1 MQLKS
6 SGATGHTSG
15 NNQPQRFTAITS
27 QEILSADPS
36 SSSRRR
42 GRSEYPVT
50 SQNYN
55 QASMYT
61 SKPSQVCNL
70 TTKIYN
76 NRDENNFFYT
86 RPSLKRLSA
95 TQSQEIKSEIPGIYS
110 RPSKNRYNA
119 SKELNVQESPR
130 LHHKPQE
137 VCDKKSEC
145 TPSLLIEG
153 QSDMLKKELSL
164 IKEILC

>member
-6 SGATGHTSG
+6 SGAIGHNSS
-15 NNQPQRFTAITS
+15 NNQPQRFTAFTS

-36 SSSRRR
+36 SSFRRR
-42 GRSEYPVT
+42 GRSKYPVT

-61 SKPSQVCNL
+61 SKPSQVCVS
-70 TTKIYN
+70 TTKISN
-76 NRDENNFFYT
+76 IRDENNYFYT

-95 TQSQEIKSEIPGIYS
+95 TQSQDIESEILGIYS

-130 LHHKPQE
+130 LYHKPQE
-137 VCDKKSEC
+137 ICDKKS
-145 TPSLLIEG
+145 
-153 QSDMLKKELSL
+153 
-164 IKEILC
+164 